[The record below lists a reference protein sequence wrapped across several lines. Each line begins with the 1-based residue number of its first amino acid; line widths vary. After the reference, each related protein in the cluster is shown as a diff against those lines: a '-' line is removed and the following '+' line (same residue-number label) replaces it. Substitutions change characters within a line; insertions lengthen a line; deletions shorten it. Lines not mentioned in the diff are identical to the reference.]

1 MKYDFKNRTWCF
13 VLLFLLLGVVKT
25 ARLYAFEIMADTN
38 NRVNMT
44 APEGA
49 INGLFSVSE
58 TQQVWFSQGN
68 LQYQASTGTWKFA
81 TNSYDYVGGKRLP
94 GGSTYYG
101 NVGGSNNNISMTY
114 SGWIDLFGWGTSG
127 WNNGN
132 HYYQPYDWLFWPN
145 NYGMANYNVGCGY
158 GPSDGTSYDF
168 DLVGPYAHADWGV
181 HNPISNGG
189 NQSGLW
195 RTMTSDEWNY
205 VLKERK
211 SSTVNGIEN
220 ARFAK
225 ANIRVGSK
233 TFAGVILFPDEYVHP
248 SGVAIPQAI
257 NMTSNL
263 GWNNNTYTTTNWTV
277 FQEAGCVFLPPASF
291 RMIYQDQISVDNNGE
306 IRYWTSTANNNTVW
320 PGSNNIGSTA
330 RYWGCAVRLVQD
342 YDNPLPVYRINVSST
357 PVNCGEV
364 LGGGAYREGQ
374 TCNLRA
380 IPAMGYIFSNWT
392 ENGNEVSTN
401 ATFTFTVNSNRDL
414 VANFK
419 AQSQTSCTINVSA
432 DPNNGGTVT
441 GGGVFESGQ
450 SCTVSVTPAAGFT
463 FDRWTENGV
472 SVSIDQNYTF
482 TVTSS
487 RNLVAHLRNGNDVSE
502 QNEKPIE
509 VYPNPVSHI
518 LTIKVAEP
526 IDLIEIYSLTG
537 TLVFSETNCSE
548 TKEIQMNGFN
558 NGTYLMRLITGNS
571 VYTRLFV
578 KE

>member
-1 MKYDFKNRTWCF
+1 MKETMATTMV
-13 VLLFLLLGVVKT
+13 VL
-25 ARLYAFEIMADTN
+25 
-38 NRVNMT
+38 
-44 APEGA
+44 
-49 INGLFSVSE
+49 
-58 TQQVWFSQGN
+58 
-68 LQYQASTGTWKFA
+68 
-81 TNSYDYVGGKRLP
+81 
-94 GGSTYYG
+94 
-101 NVGGSNNNISMTY
+101 
-114 SGWIDLFGWGTSG
+114 
-127 WNNGN
+127 
-132 HYYQPYDWLFWPN
+132 
-145 NYGMANYNVGCGY
+145 
-158 GPSDGTSYDF
+158 
-168 DLVGPYAHADWGV
+168 
-181 HNPISNGG
+181 
-189 NQSGLW
+189 
-195 RTMTSDEWNY
+195 
-205 VLKERK
+205 
-211 SSTVNGIEN
+211 
-220 ARFAK
+220 
-225 ANIRVGSK
+225 
-233 TFAGVILFPDEYVHP
+233 
-248 SGVAIPQAI
+248 
-257 NMTSNL
+257 
-263 GWNNNTYTTTNWTV
+263 
-277 FQEAGCVFLPPASF
+277 
-291 RMIYQDQISVDNNGE
+291 DQISVDNNGE

-320 PGSNNIGSTA
+320 LGSNNIGSTA

-380 IPAMGYIFSNWT
+380 IPATGYIFSNWT

-472 SVSIDQNYTF
+472 SVSINQNYTF
-482 TVTSS
+482 TVTNS